1 MRFKVILKVARM
13 PAVWRL
19 RVLQQFA
26 RWGIREETLL
36 VVLSVFIGL
45 GAGAATY
52 GFEKTVVFITRHFFN
67 PIVHA
72 THCTTNW
79 HYLWI
84 LPLIPAVGGLLL
96 SFWRLLFR
104 RPRTRLHGLAGV
116 LYSLTRQAGKMHP
129 LQAAESWGGAA
140 LTIGSGGSAG
150 PEAPI
155 AVIGASI
162 GNLISNLAGIS
173 RRNLPTLIGCG
184 AAAGISAVFAAPIA
198 GVLFAVEVMLR
209 DFSVRTLTP
218 VVISSVIAS
227 TMYRALEQKHS
238 VRGLFQMPTKGA
250 AFVFTFH
257 ELPFYL
263 VLGIICGLLAV
274 LITRAFMLV
283 EHVSWH
289 VKKIPPFLH
298 PAIGGC
304 LSGVCGVAL
313 ILMFRHDMFL
323 RSRFSH
329 AYVPIFAGGYPTI
342 LRAIDPTWYV
352 PGHPIAGHLFMLTL
366 GFLAA
371 VCLLKILATAFTLG
385 SGGSGGI
392 FAPALF
398 IGATGGGAV
407 GEALALFFPHLHIQ
421 PSTYALVGMGSV
433 LAACIQA
440 PLMAIILLFELTQN
454 YAVMLPI
461 MLAAVTATVVQ
472 QLLIGESIYTL
483 ALKDLGVRLGSAVG
497 ISALRRIGVEQ
508 MRLKT
513 APIAGPD
520 DPLSTILSRSQQTGA
535 GEFVVLDQGKKYLGL
550 LTIDDLKVVML
561 EPEAAPLLLVG
572 EVLRSDLPPIKL
584 HDTLECALEMFAR
597 HEVSHLAVVNDV
609 NGATDL
615 MGLLSRA
622 DLMKRYYTELGG

>member
-1 MRFKVILKVARM
+1 
-13 PAVWRL
+13 
-19 RVLQQFA
+19 
-26 RWGIREETLL
+26 
-36 VVLSVFIGL
+36 
-45 GAGAATY
+45 
-52 GFEKTVVFITRHFFN
+52 
-67 PIVHA
+67 
-72 THCTTNW
+72 
-79 HYLWI
+79 
-84 LPLIPAVGGLLL
+84 
-96 SFWRLLFR
+96 
-104 RPRTRLHGLAGV
+104 
-116 LYSLTRQAGKMHP
+116 
-129 LQAAESWGGAA
+129 
-140 LTIGSGGSAG
+140 
-150 PEAPI
+150 
-155 AVIGASI
+155 
-162 GNLISNLAGIS
+162 
-173 RRNLPTLIGCG
+173 
-184 AAAGISAVFAAPIA
+184 
-198 GVLFAVEVMLR
+198 
-209 DFSVRTLTP
+209 
-218 VVISSVIAS
+218 
-227 TMYRALEQKHS
+227 
-238 VRGLFQMPTKGA
+238 
-250 AFVFTFH
+250 
-257 ELPFYL
+257 
-263 VLGIICGLLAV
+263 
-274 LITRAFMLV
+274 
-283 EHVSWH
+283 
-289 VKKIPPFLH
+289 
-298 PAIGGC
+298 
-304 LSGVCGVAL
+304 
-313 ILMFRHDMFL
+313 MFL

-535 GEFVVLDQGKKYLGL
+535 GEDGHIGVGKAAAQKHVMAEHENQRHAAHARKAPAAGCGKLGRRGADHWL
-550 LTIDDLKVVML
+550 RR
-561 EPEAAPLLLVG
+561 VG
-572 EVLRSDLPPIKL
+572 RTRGPDRRDWRL
-584 HDTLECALEMFAR
+584 HR
-597 HEVSHLAVVNDV
+597 
-609 NGATDL
+609 
-615 MGLLSRA
+615 
-622 DLMKRYYTELGG
+622 